1 MEADLKDLVEL
12 SKEGDQEAIAQ
23 LYDRTSKRAY
33 YLAKQLVKDEDQA
46 QDIVQDAY
54 VKVFTNLHLLEQVEN
69 FQGWL
74 NTIVVNKSKDYLK
87 KKKPML
93 FSQMVSEEDEGR
105 ELDFEDEGGYF
116 SPDRRV
122 DYTETK
128 RLIQGMIDRLPQ
140 EQRMAIVLFYLEE
153 MPVKQIARVME
164 CSEGTVKSRLNYG
177 RKTIKAQVLEL
188 EKKGTKL
195 YCVPFIPFLYWL
207 LRQQAFSTVVPAAVG
222 RRAVAAGMAAAG
234 KAGAGAATGG
244 AVSGSGAGAASGSGA
259 GTVSGGSMVSGAGGY
274 GAAEAGKAASGALG
288 RAGAGKAAA
297 AAVGKA
303 GAAAAGK
310 AVSVKVAAAVAA
322 ACIGAGGV
330 GVGAGVYIHN
340 RQEAA
345 TTSRMEE
352 EREREEERGEET
364 LEETELA
371 VLEDGP
377 VQVEQDT
384 RLIMGHLITPLIY
397 WNRQEDDPD
406 FSVETA
412 DLSDSQRIELA
423 YWHMNNGY
431 NGPEIFGAEGNSQD
445 GAGIYSLSQV
455 ADRLADMYGGDISE
469 ERLLSEGEKG
479 ILLKI
484 TPEVGE
490 GQITYEPLDG
500 EGWTTVDFAEFV
512 IAEGKLEA
520 SGTYVIEWN
529 AGNTLEGDVLA
540 VFASNPDSF
549 FGYTLE
555 SVTGTAGEE
564 AQEAHADL
572 EPPRT
577 YSTNELG
584 GQPEAAAQTTEAQT
598 TAAAPETSAA
608 STEASGYTMA
618 RCDICSDETMCRSV
632 WVDAFGQS
640 LMICDNC
647 MGELQWIGQQ
657 GQAEMNE

>member
-1 MEADLKDLVEL
+1 M
-12 SKEGDQEAIAQ
+12 
-23 LYDRTSKRAY
+23 
-33 YLAKQLVKDEDQA
+33 
-46 QDIVQDAY
+46 
-54 VKVFTNLHLLEQVEN
+54 
-69 FQGWL
+69 
-74 NTIVVNKSKDYLK
+74 
-87 KKKPML
+87 
-93 FSQMVSEEDEGR
+93 
-105 ELDFEDEGGYF
+105 
-116 SPDRRV
+116 
-122 DYTETK
+122 
-128 RLIQGMIDRLPQ
+128 
-140 EQRMAIVLFYLEE
+140 
-153 MPVKQIARVME
+153 
-164 CSEGTVKSRLNYG
+164 
-177 RKTIKAQVLEL
+177 
-188 EKKGTKL
+188 
-195 YCVPFIPFLYWL
+195 
-207 LRQQAFSTVVPAAVG
+207 
-222 RRAVAAGMAAAG
+222 
-234 KAGAGAATGG
+234 
-244 AVSGSGAGAASGSGA
+244 
-259 GTVSGGSMVSGAGGY
+259 
-274 GAAEAGKAASGALG
+274 
-288 RAGAGKAAA
+288 
-297 AAVGKA
+297 
-303 GAAAAGK
+303 
-310 AVSVKVAAAVAA
+310 KVAAAVAA

-484 TPEVGE
+484 TPEAGE

-500 EGWTTVDFAEFV
+500 EGWTTVDFTEFV

-540 VFASNPDSF
+540 VFAPNPDSF

-564 AQEAHADL
+564 AQEAHAYL

-640 LMICDNC
+640 LMICDSC

-657 GQAEMNE
+657 VQAEMNE

>member
-1 MEADLKDLVEL
+1 MGTDLKDLVEL
-12 SKEGDQEAIAQ
+12 SKEGDQQAIAQ

-93 FSQMVSEEDEGR
+93 FSQMVSEEDEGS

-116 SPDRRV
+116 SPDKRV

-177 RKTIKAQVLEL
+177 RKAIKAQVLEL

-455 ADRLADMYGGDISE
+455 ADRLADMNGGDISE

-484 TPEVGE
+484 PPEAGE

-500 EGWTTVDFAEFV
+500 EGWTTVDFTEFV

-640 LMICDNC
+640 LMICDSC

-657 GQAEMNE
+657 VQAEMNE